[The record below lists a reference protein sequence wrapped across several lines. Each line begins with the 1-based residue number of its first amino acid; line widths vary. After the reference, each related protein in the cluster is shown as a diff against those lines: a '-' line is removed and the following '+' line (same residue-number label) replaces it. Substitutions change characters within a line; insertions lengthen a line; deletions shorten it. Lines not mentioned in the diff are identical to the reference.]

1 MALHVMKY
9 SDIQNLENKGT
20 LREICSTVIHGLRW
34 NYWSWASTV
43 RIWCSVAWIM
53 VQHHSY
59 KMLFKIWC

>member
-43 RIWCSVAWIM
+43 RIWCSVA
-53 VQHHSY
+53 
-59 KMLFKIWC
+59 